1 LAARYSS
8 EEVVFTFVYI
18 REAHANDEWP
28 NPSSSNQ
35 PEGKVIDIPS
45 HSSLE
50 DRIEVARRMK
60 EEMGIDS
67 NVEVL
72 VDGMDDAFKRSLRP
86 GPSGTSSPR
95 RGGCCT
101 RARTASKTTILT
113 KSTCRDYLVFGQFL
127 ISFGQCT
134 NIQR

>member
-1 LAARYSS
+1 MGSYSS

-28 NPSSSNQ
+28 NPSSRDQ

-50 DRIEVARRMK
+50 ERIEVARRMK

-72 VDGMDDAFKRSLRP
+72 VDGMDDAFNKEFAAWPIRY
-86 GPSGTSSPR
+86 SSASAN
-95 RGGCCT
+95 
-101 RARTASKTTILT
+101 ARISSDNDAS
-113 KSTCRDYLVFGQFL
+113 FFL
-127 ISFGQCT
+127 AWRLASSEQK
-134 NIQR
+134 N